1 MDSKISKIS
10 IDWAHGAAANNGKI
24 EVSVCANNKVDSF
37 FALARATSGILR
49 HGAKADAFDA
59 LLLEYIGL
67 LIYVAHH
74 DGEKAVG
81 PDFGAMMGA
90 DSHG

>member
-1 MDSKISKIS
+1 MDRKIS
-10 IDWAHGAAANNGKI
+10 IDWAHGAAANHGKI
-24 EVSVCANNKVDSF
+24 EVSVCANKVDTF

-67 LIYVAHH
+67 LIDVAHD

-81 PDFGAMMGA
+81 LDFGAMMGA